1 MTAFFGHAS
10 PRRGN
15 AGERMWSLEFS
26 ETEAEQRD
34 LVVMMVC
41 GGAYVLALV
50 MYTLMFDAS
59 LIGYFDGAVSA

>member
-1 MTAFFGHAS
+1 
-10 PRRGN
+10 
-15 AGERMWSLEFS
+15 MWSLEFS

-34 LVVMMVC
+34 LVVLMVC

-59 LIGYFDGAVSA
+59 LIGYFDGAVSAAGD

>member
-1 MTAFFGHAS
+1 
-10 PRRGN
+10 
-15 AGERMWSLEFS
+15 MWSLEFS

-50 MYTLMFDAS
+50 LYTLMFDATS